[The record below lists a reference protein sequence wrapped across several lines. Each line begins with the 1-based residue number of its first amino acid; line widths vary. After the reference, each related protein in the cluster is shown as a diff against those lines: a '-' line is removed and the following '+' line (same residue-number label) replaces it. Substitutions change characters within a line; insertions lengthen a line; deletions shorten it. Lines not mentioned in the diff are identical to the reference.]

1 LPHRRREL
9 TLTLLSLVAAFP
21 AGAALLANRT
31 MNVVVVGTGLAHSL
45 EAPVGGGRAHQLSMF
60 LMKVAKGSIGRLA
73 AKGSAMELHKGSRH
87 IESP

>member
-1 LPHRRREL
+1 
-9 TLTLLSLVAAFP
+9 
-21 AGAALLANRT
+21 
-31 MNVVVVGTGLAHSL
+31 MDIVVVGTRFAHRL
-45 EAPVGGGRAHQLSMF
+45 ETPIGGGRAHQLSMF